1 MRSQLSQGTPM
12 LTLVVHLRRTPEAL
26 ARVVLTLRRLRTP
39 IDSLMATRA
48 EFPDVTRL
56 WVRIDADSE
65 HASRIEANLYKLID
79 VLLVEQWELTPRW
92 PLGAT
97 KEVGWEPLKVTYLI
111 TTGGTIE
118 KMYSEATGAVGNLDS
133 KIDRYLQR
141 LRLPGTEIRVVPLV
155 NKDSL
160 EMTDSDRRLILGTVM
175 ARLSENAPIVITH
188 GTDTL
193 VGTGLFLQHE
203 IANVNV
209 PIVLTGAMVPLGF
222 DGSDA
227 LQNLTESLFAARL
240 LNPGIY
246 VVIHGEVFPIYRV
259 RKDRAAGR
267 FVSTDEHLM

>member
-1 MRSQLSQGTPM
+1 M
-12 LTLVVHLRRTPEAL
+12 LTLVVHLRRTSEAL
-26 ARVVLTLRRLRTP
+26 ARVVLTLHRLRTP
-39 IDSLMATRA
+39 IDSLMATHA

-56 WVRIDADSE
+56 WMRIDADNE
-65 HASRIEANLYKLID
+65 QASRIEANLYKLVD
-79 VLLVEQWELTPRW
+79 VLLVERWEVTPMS
-92 PLGAT
+92 PSGAT
-97 KEVGWEPLKVTYLI
+97 QKVGWEAVKVTYVI

-118 KMYSEATGAVGNLDS
+118 KMYSEGTGAVGNLDG

-160 EMTDSDRRLILGTVM
+160 DMTDSDRGLILATVM
-175 ARLSENAPIVITH
+175 ALLSENAPILITH

-193 VGTGLFLQHE
+193 VETGLFLQHE

-209 PIVLTGAMVPLGF
+209 PIILTGAMVPLGF

-227 LQNLTESLFAARL
+227 LQNLTESLFAARVL
-240 LNPGIY
+240 SPGIY

-259 RKDRAAGR
+259 RKDSAAGR